1 MWNGKKKA
9 VTFSFDDGVT
19 QDIKAIEILDK
30 YGLKAT
36 FNINSGRFGV
46 NATASRNDVT
56 TTHNKIPKDVFKE
69 VYKNH
74 EVAAHTVFHTRLTT
88 LSDEEVVK
96 AVNDDVKNLEE
107 LVGYDIHVMAYPC
120 GGVNNDDRV
129 AELIKNNTKIKLA
142 RTITSTYDFGKQD
155 NYHRFNPSV
164 YMAEKN
170 IMDVVDR
177 FLSLDSDEPQLLYL
191 WGHTYEFDFDYPTWE
206 LFEEVCKKL
215 SNKDDIFYGTNS
227 EVLLNE

>member
-19 QDIKAIEILDK
+19 QDIRAIEILDK

-36 FNINSGRFGV
+36 FNINSGRFGE
-46 NATASRNDVT
+46 NATASRGDVT
-56 TTHNKIPKDVFKE
+56 TTHNKITKDVFKD

-74 EVAAHTVFHTRLTT
+74 EVAAHTVYHTRLTT
-88 LSDEEVVK
+88 LSDEEVIK
-96 AVNDDVKNLEE
+96 AVNDDVKTLED
-107 LVGYDIHVMAYPC
+107 LVGYEIQVMAYPC

-142 RTITSTYDFGKQD
+142 RTITSTHEFGKQD

-164 YMAEKN
+164 YMAES
-170 IMDVVDR
+170 IVLEVVDK
-177 FLSLDSDEPQLLYL
+177 FLSSNSDEPQLLYL
-191 WGHTYEFDFDYPTWE
+191 WGHTYEFDFAYPTWE

-215 SNKDDIFYGTNS
+215 SGKDDIFYGTNS
-227 EVLLNE
+227 EVLLNV